1 MLIILIYRRKD
12 IMNYMI
18 RHTGTSH
25 LEGSYSFDER
35 TLYDFSGMTNVQTKC
50 DCKFGKTISFYFDA
64 DTESEESIAET
75 IEKEIKAKYDNVF
88 MHCDTCEEYILDEI
102 KKEYI

>member
-1 MLIILIYRRKD
+1 
-12 IMNYMI
+12 MNYMI

-35 TLYDFSGMTNVQTKC
+35 TLYDYSGMTSVKTKC

-64 DTESEESIAET
+64 DTESEEAIAET
-75 IEKEIKAKYDNVF
+75 IEKEIQAKYDNKF
-88 MHCDTCEEYILDEI
+88 LHCDSCEEYILDEI